1 MWVGGS
7 LLVLRTER
15 ERKREV
21 CECVLLFFLA
31 SPSSSS
37 FFLILPPPLPSSFLP
52 RYRPMCAEGKRG
64 GGEEV
69 GSLAVTLGCSPSL
82 PLSLLHSC
90 AKVCLRSTLA
100 SSRSTVPRLHVAVAF
115 AKAKV
120 CEIRQR
126 VHQTSKLTGNFLAE
140 AHTSP
145 NFPLSLLLPLP
156 AHGIHLLRTFP
167 GSPVR
172 VCAHVAK
179 KRTENGAKKTLRVY
193 CCSVAKQPMETFSL

>member
-7 LLVLRTER
+7 LLVLRTKR

-82 PLSLLHSC
+82 PPSLLHSC
-90 AKVCLRSTLA
+90 AKVCLRSPPWPPP
-100 SSRSTVPRLHVAVAF
+100 VPRCQDFTWQWPLQRQR
-115 AKAKV
+115 

-126 VHQTSKLTGNFLAE
+126 VHQTSKLTKKIWLRYTPRRILHSASSSLCQPTAFTYYVPWVARSCVRSCSKE
-140 AHTSP
+140 A
-145 NFPLSLLLPLP
+145 N
-156 AHGIHLLRTFP
+156 R
-167 GSPVR
+167 
-172 VCAHVAK
+172 
-179 KRTENGAKKTLRVY
+179 KRCKKKTLRVY
-193 CCSVAKQPMETFSL
+193 CSVPKQPMETFPL